1 MRARRNPYHFIVR
14 KFPTRMQKKLVML
27 FMAIVLAFV
36 VLVGRITYINA
47 TKGSIYTRIVLDQ
60 QAYDSRVIPYRRGD
74 IVDRNGI
81 VLATSE
87 RVYNVVLDVYV
98 LTARAESVDPTIRI
112 LQAVFELEEDYLRR
126 RIGMNPT
133 SRYEVLAREIP
144 HETYRRFRELMAEE
158 TYANTNGVW
167 FETSYR
173 RFYPHGELAAHV
185 LGFANSVN
193 EGNHGIELRYSNLLN
208 GVPGREFG
216 YFAADATLERTLRP
230 PQNGHTIVSTID
242 FTIQSLVEHRIRE
255 FNEAHRDNYR
265 VGEAGSLNTAVLVVD
280 PNTGEILAM
289 ATYPDFDLNNPRD
302 LTRHFEDGELA
313 AKTEEEKLNEMAR
326 IWRNFCI
333 TYSFEPGSTAK
344 AFTIAMALETG
355 VITGNELFHCS
366 GSMQVGVH
374 DIRCWV
380 REGHGTQSVTDIMAF
395 SCNVGFM
402 QIGMKIG
409 IEDFVRYQQIF
420 GMGKYTG
427 IDLPGEAS
435 VAGLMRSVEEMQIVD
450 LVTNAFGQNFNLTMV
465 QMVTAFSSLINGGY
479 YFRPFVVRQVVD
491 EFGRVVQTNEPV
503 IVRKTISHE
512 TSATVREHME
522 AVVDYGTGVEVYVL
536 GVPVAGK
543 TGTAEKLP
551 RDQGNYLLS
560 FIGYAPRENPQV
572 VIYVIIDEPNV
583 ADQTQGFLVRELT
596 RLIMRDIF
604 PHLNLIGVEIDYA
617 GEGLQDDESLN
628 DGFWYDGIWYEESWQ
643 EDSWY
648 EESWSEE

>member
-1 MRARRNPYHFIVR
+1 MRARRNPYHFIVK

-81 VLATSE
+81 ILATSE

-98 LTARAESVDPTIRI
+98 LTARTESIDPTIRI
-112 LQAVFELEEDYLRR
+112 LQEVFELEEDYLRR

-144 HETYRRFRELMAEE
+144 HDTYRQFRELMAEE
-158 TYANTNGVW
+158 TYANANGVW

-193 EGNHGIELRYSNLLN
+193 EGNHGIELRYSHLLN

-242 FTIQSLVEHRIRE
+242 FTIQNLVERRIRE

-265 VGEAGSLNTAVLVVD
+265 AGEAGSLNTAVLVLD

-289 ATYPDFDLNNPRD
+289 AAYPDFDLNNPRD
-302 LTRHFEDGELA
+302 LARHFAPEELA
-313 AKTEEEKLNEMAR
+313 EKTEEQKLEELAS

-333 TYSFEPGSTAK
+333 NYSFEPGSTAK

-355 VITGNELFHCS
+355 VITGDELFHCS

-374 DIRCWV
+374 DIRCWL
-380 REGHGTQSVTDIMAF
+380 RGGHGTQSVTDIMAF

-402 QIGMKIG
+402 QMGMKIG

-427 IDLPGEAS
+427 IDLPGETS
-435 VAGLMRSVEEMQIVD
+435 VAGLMRSAEEMQIVD
-450 LVTNAFGQNFNLTMV
+450 LATNAFGQNFNLTMV
-465 QMVTAFSSLINGGY
+465 QMATAFSSLINGGY

-491 EFGRVVQTNEPV
+491 EFDRVVQTNEPV

-604 PHLNLIGVEIDYA
+604 PHLNLIGVEIEYE
-617 GEGLQDDESLN
+617 GEDHPDDESLN
-628 DGFWYDGIWYEESWQ
+628 DGFWYDGIWYEESGY
-643 EDSWY
+643 D
-648 EESWSEE
+648 ESWSEELH

>member
-14 KFPTRMQKKLVML
+14 KFPIRMQKKLVML

-47 TKGSIYTRIVLDQ
+47 TKGSVYTRIVLDQ

-98 LTARAESVDPTIRI
+98 MTARTESIDPTIRI
-112 LQAVFELEEDYLRR
+112 LMEVFELEEDYLRR

-144 HETYRRFRELMAEE
+144 HETYRRFRELMTENC
-158 TYANTNGVW
+158 YANVNGVW

-193 EGNHGIELRYSNLLN
+193 EGNHGIELRYSHLLN
-208 GVPGREFG
+208 GVLGREFG

-242 FTIQSLVEHRIRE
+242 FTIQSLVERRIRE

-265 VGEAGSLNTAVLVVD
+265 LGEAGSLNTAVLVLD

-289 ATYPDFDLNNPRD
+289 AAYPDFDLNDPRD
-302 LTRHFEDGELA
+302 LTRHFEAWELA
-313 AKTEEEKLNEMAR
+313 EKTEEEKLKEMAS

-333 TYSFEPGSTAK
+333 SYTFEPGSTAK

-355 VITGNELFHCS
+355 VITGEERFYCS

-374 DIRCWV
+374 DIRCWL
-380 REGHGTQSVTDIMAF
+380 REGHGSQSVTDIMAF

-409 IEDFVRYQQIF
+409 IEDFVRHQQIF

-427 IDLPGEAS
+427 IDLPGETS
-435 VAGLMRSVEEMQIVD
+435 VAGLTRSVEEMQIVD
-450 LVTNAFGQNFNLTMV
+450 LATNAFGQNFNLTMV
-465 QMVTAFSSLINGGY
+465 QMVAAFSSLINGGY
-479 YFRPFVVRQVVD
+479 FFRPFVVRQVVD
-491 EFGRVVQTNEPV
+491 EFDRVVQTNEPV
-503 IVRKTISHE
+503 IVRKTISHA
-512 TSATVREHME
+512 TSTTVREHME

-560 FIGYAPRENPQV
+560 FIGYAPRDNPQA

-604 PHLNLIGVEIDYA
+604 PHLNLIGVEIEYE
-617 GEGLQDDESLN
+617 GEERQDDESFYE
-628 DGFWYDGIWYEESWQ
+628 GFWYDGIWYEEYWP
-643 EDSWY
+643 
-648 EESWSEE
+648 ES

>member
-1 MRARRNPYHFIVR
+1 MRARRNPYHFIVK

-98 LTARAESVDPTIRI
+98 LTAVTESVDPTIRI
-112 LQAVFELEEDYLRR
+112 LQEVFELEEDYLRR

-144 HETYRRFRELMAEE
+144 HETYRRFRELIAEE
-158 TYANTNGVW
+158 TYTNNNGVW

-173 RFYPHGELAAHV
+173 RFYPHGDLAAHV

-242 FTIQSLVEHRIRE
+242 FNIQSLVERRIRE

-265 VGEAGSLNTAVLVVD
+265 VDEPGSLNTAVLVLD
-280 PNTGEILAM
+280 PNTGEVLAM
-289 ATYPDFDLNNPRD
+289 AAYPDFDLNNPRD
-302 LTRHFEDGELA
+302 LTRHFEAWELVE
-313 AKTEEEKLNEMAR
+313 KTEEEKLEEMGS

-333 TYSFEPGSTAK
+333 SYSFEPGSTAK

-355 VITGNELFHCS
+355 VITGDELFHCS

-427 IDLPGEAS
+427 IDLPGETS
-435 VAGLMRSVEEMQIVD
+435 VAGLMRSAEEMKIVD
-450 LVTNAFGQNFNLTMV
+450 LATNAFGQNFNLTMV
-465 QMVTAFSSLINGGY
+465 QMATAFSSLINGGY

-522 AVVDYGTGVEVYVL
+522 AVVDYGTGVEVYAL

-604 PHLNLIGVEIDYA
+604 PHLNLIGVEIEYTD
-617 GEGLQDDESLN
+617 EKLQDDEYIN
-628 DGFWYDGIWYEESWQ
+628 DGFWYDGIWYEEAWN
-643 EDSWY
+643 EG
-648 EESWSEE
+648 